1 MATKATHDFFTVC
14 RTPALA
20 STITLQ
26 PIERYPLLDTAIIF
40 SDILVIPQAL
50 GLTVEM
56 LEKRGPVFPDP
67 IRQPEDLARIDL
79 TTPAADL
86 ITTQLSYVFDAI
98 KETKKKLAALGA
110 TRDSGEVPLFGFVG
124 APWTLMA
131 YMIEGGGSKLFTEC
145 KRWVF
150 KHPEASHQLLQ
161 RTTDLVI
168 EFLAQQVLAGADI
181 VQVFDSWAGEL
192 APHDFEVFSLQYM
205 RQISARLPERLK
217 ELGVTRRVPMVVFAK
232 GAWFALDKVCDAGFD
247 VVGLDWTWSPEEAA
261 KIARG
266 RVTLQGN
273 LDPGVLYGGREAITR
288 EVGRMLESVVRGR
301 EVEGGLK
308 GWVVNLGHGITPGV
322 KPEDMGFFL
331 EEVDRIGKELWK

>member
-1 MATKATHDFFTVC
+1 
-14 RTPALA
+14 
-20 STITLQ
+20 
-26 PIERYPLLDTAIIF
+26 
-40 SDILVIPQAL
+40 
-50 GLTVEM
+50 
-56 LEKRGPVFPDP
+56 
-67 IRQPEDLARIDL
+67 
-79 TTPAADL
+79 
-86 ITTQLSYVFDAI
+86 
-98 KETKKKLAALGA
+98 
-110 TRDSGEVPLFGFVG
+110 
-124 APWTLMA
+124 
-131 YMIEGGGSKLFTEC
+131 
-145 KRWVF
+145 
-150 KHPEASHQLLQ
+150 
-161 RTTDLVI
+161 
-168 EFLAQQVLAGADI
+168 
-181 VQVFDSWAGEL
+181 
-192 APHDFEVFSLQYM
+192 
-205 RQISARLPERLK
+205 
-217 ELGVTRRVPMVVFAK
+217 MVVFAK